1 MGLRFVRQSD
11 CPALLDIYARYIETP
26 ITFEYELPSRAEF
39 DRRLREFSGFYPYLV
54 WEEQGD
60 ILGYAYAHR
69 QFERAAYQ
77 WNAEITVYLRPEA
90 CGKGLGPRL
99 HRAVLDLLRLQ
110 GIKSAYAYIIADN
123 LPSRRMCQA
132 MGYTLAATFPT
143 TGYKAGALGIDVLIN
158 AVPEIKNFANV
169 TGEQVASLDSKDM
182 SDDVWLKLS
191 KRVNEL
197 LAQRDVDGIVIT
209 HGTDTLEETAYFLNL
224 TVNSKKPVVITGAMR
239 PATAISAD
247 GPMNLLNAVR
257 LASDPASRDRGV
269 LVCLNDQIDS
279 ARNVTKTHTTSVDT
293 FKSPLGP
300 IGFMN
305 DGHPTFYNQVD
316 RRHAGNTEFDVRNA
330 ASLPYVKIIYSHA
343 NDDALFVDA
352 AINAGVKGIIYAG
365 TGNGRTLET
374 LSCISPRS
382 GKGAYHP
389 YRCCVPVHPGLL

>member
-143 TGYKAGALGIDVLIN
+143 TGYKAGGW
-158 AVPEIKNFANV
+158 
-169 TGEQVASLDSKDM
+169 QDM
-182 SDDVWLKLS
+182 CWYLKLLNGFEPDPRPPVS
-191 KRVNEL
+191 VHEL
-197 LAQRDVDGIVIT
+197 
-209 HGTDTLEETAYFLNL
+209 
-224 TVNSKKPVVITGAMR
+224 
-239 PATAISAD
+239 
-247 GPMNLLNAVR
+247 
-257 LASDPASRDRGV
+257 DPAQVEAV
-269 LVCLNDQIDS
+269 LRS
-279 ARNVTKTHTTSVDT
+279 AE
-293 FKSPLGP
+293 
-300 IGFMN
+300 
-305 DGHPTFYNQVD
+305 
-316 RRHAGNTEFDVRNA
+316 AE
-330 ASLPYVKIIYSHA
+330 
-343 NDDALFVDA
+343 
-352 AINAGVKGIIYAG
+352 
-365 TGNGRTLET
+365 
-374 LSCISPRS
+374 
-382 GKGAYHP
+382 
-389 YRCCVPVHPGLL
+389 